1 MPGALARDPD
11 AAATDWRRIFVIYWI
26 TTVVEGAG
34 VAQVYALLPQL
45 LSSMGITGQDRLGFV
60 GLFGALLFLVGMP
73 LVPIWGVWADR
84 YSRRAVIARSA
95 VVEAVVFT
103 GMALA
108 REPWHVALSMLLIG
122 FQLGNTGVMLGAIRD
137 SAPRA
142 RLGTVIAVFGAA
154 GPIGFALGPIL
165 AGALIDD
172 ARWSI
177 SAVFALSAVL
187 SLGTAALVGFGS
199 REIRPAVV
207 PQGRV
212 LDLAFGAV
220 RGVLSDPA
228 VRRVFLVFGT
238 AYLANQ
244 MSRPYLPLIV
254 ESAHPASQGLSSAI
268 GLVAGTAAL
277 AGGLLSPV
285 AGAIGDRVGFRPV
298 LIVALVSGG
307 IALSLMPFIATVGG
321 VAGLAI
327 FAVAGAAAVSTTS
340 SMVFSLLAT
349 EVPAERRSQTLSLVY
364 MPLYAAGIIG
374 PAIGGVVSSQAGLGA
389 PFVLGGFVFVL
400 GAVVVIRLG
409 LGSGGRRG
417 ARADAIDRETGI
429 VEVAESG

>member
-1 MPGALARDPD
+1 MPGPEIQRDAP
-11 AAATDWRRIFVIYWI
+11 ATDWRRIFAVYWI

-45 LSSMGITGQDRLGFV
+45 LSSMGITGPDRLGFV

-84 YSRRAVIARSA
+84 YSRKAVIARSA
-95 VVEAVVFT
+95 VVEAVVFA

-137 SAPRA
+137 SAPRV
-142 RLGTVIAVFGAA
+142 RLGTVIAVFGSA

-165 AGALIDD
+165 AGVLID
-172 ARWSI
+172 ALGWSI
-177 SAVFALSAVL
+177 SAVFALSAAL
-187 SLGTAALVGFGS
+187 SLAMAALVGFGS
-199 REIRPAVV
+199 REVRPAVI
-207 PQGRV
+207 PEGRL

-244 MSRPYLPLIV
+244 MSRPYVPFVV
-254 ESAHPASQGLSSAI
+254 EIAHPASVGLSSAI
-268 GLVAGTAAL
+268 GLVAGTASL
-277 AGGLLSPV
+277 AGGLLSPL
-285 AGAIGDRVGFRPV
+285 AGAIGDRVGFRRV
-298 LIVALVSGG
+298 LIVALVAGG
-307 IALSLMPFIATVGG
+307 IALGLMPAVAPVLG
-321 VAGLAI
+321 VPGLAV
-327 FAVAGAAAVSTTS
+327 FAIAASAAIATTS

-349 EVPAERRSQTLSLVY
+349 EVPAARRSQTLSLVY

-389 PFVLGGFVFVL
+389 PFVLGGFVFLV
-400 GAVVVIRLG
+400 GALVVIRIG
-409 LGSGGRRG
+409 LGSGGARG
-417 ARADAIDRETGI
+417 ARADEVDRETGI
-429 VEVAESG
+429 AEAAELS

>member
-1 MPGALARDPD
+1 MPDPE
-11 AAATDWRRIFVIYWI
+11 APASDWRRILAVYWI

-45 LSSMGITGQDRLGFV
+45 LSSMGIAGPDRLGFV
-60 GLFGALLFLVGMP
+60 GLFGALLFLIGMP
-73 LVPIWGVWADR
+73 LVPLWGVWADR
-84 YSRRAVIARSA
+84 YSRKAVIARSA
-95 VVEAVVFT
+95 VVEAVVFS

-154 GPIGFALGPIL
+154 GPIGFAVGPIL
-165 AGALIDD
+165 AGVLIDD
-172 ARWSI
+172 LGWSI
-177 SAVFALSAVL
+177 SAVFGLSAAL
-187 SLGTAALVGFGS
+187 SLGMAGLVGFGS
-199 REIRPAVV
+199 REVRPAVV

-220 RGVLSDPA
+220 RGVLSDVS

-244 MSRPYLPLIV
+244 MSRPYVPFIV

-268 GLVAGTAAL
+268 GLVSGTAAL

-298 LIVALVSGG
+298 LIVALVAGG
-307 IALSLMPFIATVGG
+307 VCLGFMPAIATVGG
-321 VAGLAI
+321 VAGLVI
-327 FAVAGAAAVSTTS
+327 LAVAATAAISTTS

-364 MPLYAAGIIG
+364 MPLYAAGIVG
-374 PAIGGVVSSQAGLGA
+374 PAIGGVVSSQAGVGA
-389 PFVLGGFVFVL
+389 PFVLGGVVFVVGAL
-400 GAVVVIRLG
+400 AVVRLG
-409 LGSGGRRG
+409 LGSGGSRG
-417 ARADAIDRETGI
+417 ARADRVDRETGI
-429 VEVAESG
+429 AEVAEPG

>member
-1 MPGALARDPD
+1 MRDPEVP
-11 AAATDWRRIFVIYWI
+11 ATDWRRIFVVYWI

-45 LSSMGITGQDRLGFV
+45 LTSMGTTGPDRLGFV

-84 YSRRAVIARSA
+84 YSRKAVIARSA
-95 VVEAVVFT
+95 LVEAVVFT

-154 GPIGFALGPIL
+154 GPIGFAVGPIL
-165 AGALIDD
+165 AAGLIDG
-172 ARWSI
+172 AGWSI
-177 SAVFALSAVL
+177 SGVFWLSAVL
-187 SLGTAALVGFGS
+187 SLAMAALVGFGS
-199 REIRPAVV
+199 REVRPAVA
-207 PQGRV
+207 PEGRV

-228 VRRVFLVFGT
+228 VRRVFIVFGT

-244 MSRPYLPLIV
+244 MSRPYVPLLV
-254 ESAHPASQGLSSAI
+254 ETAHHATMGLSSAI
-268 GLVAGTAAL
+268 GLVSGTASL
-277 AGGLLSPV
+277 AGGLLSPF

-298 LIVALVSGG
+298 LIVALVVGG
-307 IALSLMPFIATVGG
+307 VALGLMPLIASTGG
-321 VAGLAI
+321 VAGLAL
-327 FAVAGAAAVSTTS
+327 FAIATAAAVSTTS

-364 MPLYAAGIIG
+364 MPLYAAGIVG
-374 PAIGGVVSSQAGLGA
+374 PTIGGLISSQAGLGA
-389 PFVLGGFVFVL
+389 PFVLGGLIFVL
-400 GAVVVIRLG
+400 GAVVVVRLG
-409 LGSGGRRG
+409 LGVVGSRSTRV
-417 ARADAIDRETGI
+417 DEVDRETGI
-429 VEVAESG
+429 AEVAESG